1 MFLSASAGRRNG
13 VPTRKAGAKLLH
25 FPDIRKKKR
34 NYFQTLSNL
43 PPTAKCLLS
52 PLRYESIPMGRA
64 RQSQRYNVQIWF
76 NKKIGPTSES
86 GPNSL

>member
-34 NYFQTLSNL
+34 NYFQTLS
-43 PPTAKCLLS
+43 TLS
-52 PLRYESIPMGRA
+52 GILELASTKTI
-64 RQSQRYNVQIWF
+64 
-76 NKKIGPTSES
+76 IGVR
-86 GPNSL
+86 